1 MKLDWLRPVLER
13 EGPFVT
19 ACLDASRDD
28 PAGAHEVE
36 LRWQAHAERLAQ
48 LGAPQEALRAAGE
61 AAVRPTG
68 RSGKLGRLVVAC
80 QQGLAL
86 DVVLP
91 EPPVREEAIFA
102 PIPDL
107 LPAVRSA
114 GGAVFAVV
122 DLDRKGADVE
132 IVGVLGEPVESEQV
146 EGDHDVLHKIPGGGW
161 SQRRYQARV
170 EDSWDHNAQTVAK
183 ALNALARQHRPAVVV
198 VRGDDKAA
206 AALAEHISQ
215 PLRETVVRV
224 HGGGRGAGAENS
236 TGRGEV
242 AQVLAAHAERARA
255 AMVDR
260 FKEAEGR
267 QDVAVQ
273 GLSAVLD
280 TLRRGQV
287 EELLLHDDPTSPL
300 KLWVGRSPGAVA
312 ERRSELEAMGEQH
325 PEQVR
330 AGAALV
336 WAVLSTD
343 AGITLVDDGAPVAE
357 GVAALLRWSDRST
370 PHDAVPSMPGHGR
383 KP

>member
-1 MKLDWLRPVLER
+1 MRLDWLRPVLER
-13 EGPFVT
+13 KGPFVT

-36 LRWQAHAERLAQ
+36 LRWQGHAEKLAT

-68 RSGKLGRLVVAC
+68 RAGKLGRLVVATGD
-80 QQGLAL
+80 GLAL

-91 EPPVREEAIFA
+91 VPPVREEAVFA

-107 LPAVRSA
+107 LPAVRAS
-114 GGAVFAVV
+114 GGVVFAVV

-132 IVGVLGEPVESEQV
+132 VVGVLGEPVETEQV
-146 EGDHDVLHKIPGGGW
+146 EGDHDLLHKVPGGGW

-170 EDSWDHNAQTVAK
+170 EDSWDHNAHTVAR
-183 ALNALARQHRPAVVV
+183 ALNALERQHRPSIIV

-206 AALAEHISQ
+206 AALGEHISPQ
-215 PLRETVVRV
+215 VRERVVRV
-224 HGGGRGAGAENS
+224 HGGGRGAGADDS

-242 AQVLAAHAERARA
+242 AQVLAAHADRSRA
-255 AMVDR
+255 AVVDR
-260 FKEAEGR
+260 FREAEGR

-273 GLSAVLD
+273 GLDAVLD

-287 EELLLHDDPTSPL
+287 EELLLRDDPTSPL
-300 KLWVGRSPGAVA
+300 QLWVGSAPGAVA
-312 ERRSELEAMGEQH
+312 QRRSEIEAMGEQH
-325 PEQVR
+325 PEKVR

-336 WAVLSTD
+336 WAALSTD
-343 AGITLVDDGAPVAE
+343 AGITLVADDAPIAG
-357 GVAALLRWSDRST
+357 GVGALLRWSDRST